1 MLTTWDVIIPLHS
14 MFTYLSVYNF
24 TLAFL
29 FWVMLSVLTLKLKTL
44 YAFNNFSFSSYNIF
58 LITVI
63 LFSVSGVPPFAGFF
77 TKLLVFIL
85 NIANSFF
92 LFYTLFF
99 VIVFLSLYF
108 YIQNIRFLHSTNY
121 QTNQV
126 PYVGNERLIL
136 TFFYLSIFLLIILIS
151 GFILF
156 DEISLIFLW
165 ILN

>member
-1 MLTTWDVIIPLHS
+1 

-44 YAFNNFSFSSYNIF
+44 YAFNNFSFSSYNVF

-136 TFFYLSIFLLIILIS
+136 VFFYLSIPLLVILIS

-156 DEISLIFLW
+156 DEISLTFLW

>member
-1 MLTTWDVIIPLHS
+1 MLTTWDIIIPLHS

-44 YAFNNFSFSSYNIF
+44 YAFNNFSFSSYNVF
-58 LITVI
+58 LITII

-136 TFFYLSIFLLIILIS
+136 TFFYLSILLLIILIS

>member
-1 MLTTWDVIIPLHS
+1 

-44 YAFNNFSFSSYNIF
+44 YAFNNFSFSSYNVF
-58 LITVI
+58 LITII

-156 DEISLIFLW
+156 DEISLIFL
-165 ILN
+165 

>member
-1 MLTTWDVIIPLHS
+1 MWDIIIPLHS

-136 TFFYLSIFLLIILIS
+136 TFFYLSILLLIILVS

>member
-1 MLTTWDVIIPLHS
+1 MWDIIIPLHS

-29 FWVMLSVLTLKLKTL
+29 FWVMLSALTLKLKTL

-108 YIQNIRFLHSTNY
+108 YILNIRFLHSTNY

-136 TFFYLSIFLLIILIS
+136 TFFYLSILLLIILVS

>member
-14 MFTYLSVYNF
+14 MYTYLSVYNF

-58 LITVI
+58 LITII

-121 QTNQV
+121 QTVQV
-126 PYVGNERLIL
+126 HYLVNERIIL
-136 TFFYLSIFLLIILIS
+136 SFYYLSILLLISLIS
-151 GFILF
+151 SFILF
-156 DEISLIFLW
+156 DEVSLIFLW

>member
-1 MLTTWDVIIPLHS
+1 
-14 MFTYLSVYNF
+14 
-24 TLAFL
+24 
-29 FWVMLSVLTLKLKTL
+29 MLSVLTLKLKTL

-136 TFFYLSIFLLIILIS
+136 TFFYLSIFLLIVLIS

-156 DEISLIFLW
+156 DEISLIFL
-165 ILN
+165 

>member
-1 MLTTWDVIIPLHS
+1 
-14 MFTYLSVYNF
+14 
-24 TLAFL
+24 
-29 FWVMLSVLTLKLKTL
+29 MLSVLTLKLKTL

-58 LITVI
+58 LITII

-121 QTNQV
+121 QTVQV
-126 PYVGNERLIL
+126 PYLVNERIIL
-136 TFFYLSIFLLIILIS
+136 SFYYLSILLLISLIS
-151 GFILF
+151 SFILF
-156 DEISLIFLW
+156 DEISLIFL
-165 ILN
+165 

>member
-1 MLTTWDVIIPLHS
+1 
-14 MFTYLSVYNF
+14 
-24 TLAFL
+24 
-29 FWVMLSVLTLKLKTL
+29 MLSVLTLKLKTL

-136 TFFYLSIFLLIILIS
+136 TFFYLSIPLLIILVS

-156 DEISLIFLW
+156 DEISLIFL
-165 ILN
+165 

>member
-1 MLTTWDVIIPLHS
+1 MLTNWDVIIPLHS
-14 MFTYLSVYNF
+14 MYTYLSVYNF

-58 LITVI
+58 LITII

-121 QTNQV
+121 QTVQV
-126 PYVGNERLIL
+126 PYLVNERIIL
-136 TFFYLSIFLLIILIS
+136 SFYYLSILLLISLIS
-151 GFILF
+151 SFILF
-156 DEISLIFLW
+156 DEVSLIFLW

>member
-58 LITVI
+58 LITII

-121 QTNQV
+121 QTTQV
-126 PYVGNERLIL
+126 PYLVNERIIL
-136 TFFYLSIFLLIILIS
+136 SFYYLSILLLITLIS
-151 GFILF
+151 GFIVF

>member
-14 MFTYLSVYNF
+14 MYTYLSVYNF

-29 FWVMLSVLTLKLKTL
+29 FWVILSVLTLKLKTL

-58 LITVI
+58 LITII

-121 QTNQV
+121 QTVQV
-126 PYVGNERLIL
+126 PYLVNERIIL
-136 TFFYLSIFLLIILIS
+136 SFYYLSILLLISLIS
-151 GFILF
+151 SFILF
-156 DEISLIFLW
+156 DEVSLIFLW

>member
-1 MLTTWDVIIPLHS
+1 MLITWDIIIPLHS

-29 FWVMLSVLTLKLKTL
+29 FWVMLAVLTLKLKTL
-44 YAFNNFSFSSYNIF
+44 YAFNNFSFSSYNLF

-136 TFFYLSIFLLIILIS
+136 VFFYLSIPLLVILIS

-156 DEISLIFLW
+156 DEISLTFLW

>member
-1 MLTTWDVIIPLHS
+1 MLTTWDIIIPLHS

-44 YAFNNFSFSSYNIF
+44 YAFNNFSFSSYNVF

-85 NIANSFF
+85 NIANSFS

-136 TFFYLSIFLLIILIS
+136 VFFYLSIPLLVILIS

>member
-1 MLTTWDVIIPLHS
+1 
-14 MFTYLSVYNF
+14 
-24 TLAFL
+24 
-29 FWVMLSVLTLKLKTL
+29 MLSVLTLKLKTL

-126 PYVGNERLIL
+126 SYVGNERLIL
-136 TFFYLSIFLLIILIS
+136 TFSYLSIFLLIILIS

-156 DEISLIFLW
+156 DEISLIFL
-165 ILN
+165 

>member
-58 LITVI
+58 LITII

-121 QTNQV
+121 QTVQV
-126 PYVGNERLIL
+126 PYLVNERIIL
-136 TFFYLSIFLLIILIS
+136 SFYYLSILLLISLIS
-151 GFILF
+151 SFILF
-156 DEISLIFLW
+156 DEVSLVFLW

>member
-1 MLTTWDVIIPLHS
+1 
-14 MFTYLSVYNF
+14 
-24 TLAFL
+24 
-29 FWVMLSVLTLKLKTL
+29 MLSVLTLKLKTL
-44 YAFNNFSFSSYNIF
+44 YAFNNFSFSSYNTF
-58 LITVI
+58 LITII

-121 QTNQV
+121 QTVQV
-126 PYVGNERLIL
+126 PYLVNERIIL
-136 TFFYLSIFLLIILIS
+136 SFYYLSILLLISLIS
-151 GFILF
+151 SFILF
-156 DEISLIFLW
+156 DEVSLIFL
-165 ILN
+165 

>member
-1 MLTTWDVIIPLHS
+1 
-14 MFTYLSVYNF
+14 
-24 TLAFL
+24 
-29 FWVMLSVLTLKLKTL
+29 MLSVLTLKLKTL

-121 QTNQV
+121 QSNQV
-126 PYVGNERLIL
+126 PYVGNERLII
-136 TFFYLSIFLLIILIS
+136 TFFYLSIFLLIVLIS

-156 DEISLIFLW
+156 DEISLIFL
-165 ILN
+165 

>member
-1 MLTTWDVIIPLHS
+1 

>member
-136 TFFYLSIFLLIILIS
+136 TFFYLSIFLLIVLIS

>member
-14 MFTYLSVYNF
+14 MYTYLSVYNF

-58 LITVI
+58 LITII

-121 QTNQV
+121 QTVQV
-126 PYVGNERLIL
+126 PYLVNERIIL
-136 TFFYLSIFLLIILIS
+136 SFYYLSILLLLSLIS
-151 GFILF
+151 SFILF
-156 DEISLIFLW
+156 AEVSLIFLW

>member
-1 MLTTWDVIIPLHS
+1 MWDIIIPLHS

-136 TFFYLSIFLLIILIS
+136 TFFYLSIPLLIILVS

>member
-1 MLTTWDVIIPLHS
+1 

-29 FWVMLSVLTLKLKTL
+29 FWVMLAVLTLKLKTL
-44 YAFNNFSFSSYNIF
+44 YAFNNFSFSSYNLF

-136 TFFYLSIFLLIILIS
+136 VFFYLSILLLVILIS

>member
-1 MLTTWDVIIPLHS
+1 

-44 YAFNNFSFSSYNIF
+44 YAFNNFSFSSYNLF

-136 TFFYLSIFLLIILIS
+136 VFFYLSIPLLVILIS

-156 DEISLIFLW
+156 DEISLTFLW

>member
-1 MLTTWDVIIPLHS
+1 
-14 MFTYLSVYNF
+14 
-24 TLAFL
+24 
-29 FWVMLSVLTLKLKTL
+29 MLSVLTLKLKTL

-156 DEISLIFLW
+156 DEISLVFLW

>member
-1 MLTTWDVIIPLHS
+1 MWDIIIPLHS

-44 YAFNNFSFSSYNIF
+44 YAFNNFSFSSYNLF

-99 VIVFLSLYF
+99 IIVFLSLYF

-121 QTNQV
+121 QTNKV
-126 PYVGNERLIL
+126 PYVGNERMIL
-136 TFFYLSIFLLIILIS
+136 PFYYLSILLLIILIS
-151 GFILF
+151 GFIVF
-156 DEISLIFLW
+156 DEISLVFLW
-165 ILN
+165 ILT

>member
-1 MLTTWDVIIPLHS
+1 MWDIIIPLHS

-136 TFFYLSIFLLIILIS
+136 IFSYLSIFLLIILIN

>member
-1 MLTTWDVIIPLHS
+1 MLTTWDVTIPLHS

-136 TFFYLSIFLLIILIS
+136 TFFYLSISLLVILIS

-156 DEISLIFLW
+156 DEISLVFLW

>member
-58 LITVI
+58 LITII

-121 QTNQV
+121 QTTQV
-126 PYVGNERLIL
+126 PYLVNERIIL
-136 TFFYLSIFLLIILIS
+136 SFYYLSILLLTTLIS
-151 GFILF
+151 GFIVF
-156 DEISLIFLW
+156 DEISLVFLW

>member
-1 MLTTWDVIIPLHS
+1 MLITWDIIIPLHS

-44 YAFNNFSFSSYNIF
+44 YAFNNFSFSSYNLF

-136 TFFYLSIFLLIILIS
+136 VFFYLSIPLLVILIS

-156 DEISLIFLW
+156 DEISLTFLW

>member
-1 MLTTWDVIIPLHS
+1 MLTTWDVTIPLHS

-58 LITVI
+58 LITII

-121 QTNQV
+121 QTTQV
-126 PYVGNERLIL
+126 PYLVNERIVLS
-136 TFFYLSIFLLIILIS
+136 FYYLSTLLLITLIS
-151 GFILF
+151 GFIVF

>member
-1 MLTTWDVIIPLHS
+1 MLTTWDIIIPLHS

-126 PYVGNERLIL
+126 PYIGNERLIL

-156 DEISLIFLW
+156 DEISLVFLW